1 MARSCYAL
9 AVIPGKDGGFFLF
22 VPNPEDIMDMDNDF
36 NCLKEFNASGKL
48 ISEYVK
54 RTGKDLSA

>member
-1 MARSCYAL
+1 
-9 AVIPGKDGGFFLF
+9 
-22 VPNPEDIMDMDNDF
+22 MDMDNDF

>member
-1 MARSCYAL
+1 M